1 MQTTQV
7 QLKIS
12 LSEQLNDLLL
22 GKAQRLGIPLTQ
34 YVKHIIVKEVE
45 KEKIEGVQRTHGFAG
60 LIDPA
65 PARTEGAVPGA
76 LTRGRFRLVYIKR
89 CERR

>member
-12 LSEQLNDLLL
+12 LSEQLNRLLL

-45 KEKIEGVQRTHGFAG
+45 KEECPTYQMSEKTEKALKKAMKEHKAGKTIKINDLNAFFKQ
-60 LIDPA
+60 L
-65 PARTEGAVPGA
+65 
-76 LTRGRFRLVYIKR
+76 
-89 CERR
+89 